1 MSASSTAVLRDWHT
15 TAEQLRQ
22 ITDALGKGIDPGIFD
37 TVVALTVLGIPTV
50 ASCEGHLERAIAAPW
65 IDVEPPEV
73 LNLRQQLRELQ
84 DQEGV
89 QRTPGATYLPSE
101 AVTHLRQ
108 EIKTRQL
115 AARRQLLAA
124 LDAFYRDRWV
134 PADRRLIITSREWLG
149 RSRLECQ
156 GTDFQEVVE
165 PATRQQKLVE
175 YQQEMQAFTAYL
187 RARYEVQQTRATS

>member
-1 MSASSTAVLRDWHT
+1 MTLN
-15 TAEQLRQ
+15 
-22 ITDALGKGIDPGIFD
+22 
-37 TVVALTVLGIPTV
+37 VLGIPTV
-50 ASCEGHLERAIAAPW
+50 GSCEGHLERAIAAPW
-65 IDVEPPEV
+65 IDVEPLEV
-73 LNLRQQLRELQ
+73 LPLRQHLRELQ

-108 EIKTRQL
+108 EIKARQL
-115 AARRQLLAA
+115 ATRRQLLAT

-156 GTDFQEVVE
+156 GTEFQEVAE
-165 PATRQQKLVE
+165 SATRQQKLVE
-175 YQQEMQAFTAYL
+175 YQQEMQAFTACL
-187 RARYEVQQTRATS
+187 QALYEEQQKIPTS

>member
-1 MSASSTAVLRDWHT
+1 MSANSSRVLGDWQA
-15 TAEQLRQ
+15 TAEQLSHT
-22 ITDALGKGIDPGIFD
+22 TDALGKGIDPGIFEA
-37 TVVALTVLGIPTV
+37 VVALNALGIPTV

-73 LNLRQQLRELQ
+73 LPLRQQLRELQ

-108 EIKTRQL
+108 EIKARQL
-115 AARRQLLAA
+115 ATRRQLLAA

-156 GTDFQEVVE
+156 GTDFQEVAE

-175 YQQEMQAFTAYL
+175 YQQEMWAFTTHL
-187 RARYEVQQTRATS
+187 RARYDEQHKIPTV